1 VDETGL
7 GLRSVSLDEGTSS
20 VNLPRLCY
28 IGEVPI
34 ECSQGGSALLWRLF
48 EGYPPKKLVIVEG
61 IHRSSIERRLP
72 IVRYVHHVIINKR
85 LRPGR
90 YAKQVTELLY
100 KAVPILAATLVPRV
114 AYDRPEAIITV
125 GHGIYWLVAAK
136 VSKLLK
142 LPIHLLVH
150 DHFPTTLSASERLST
165 RIIYDFGRI
174 YATAASRFCVSET
187 MALEYERMFGIN
199 GQTLYPCRAR
209 SVLNEPPRG
218 VRHHVGS
225 SGLTGVFAG
234 TVAGPGYVKAL
245 AALAR
250 QLARVS
256 GQMVIYSSLGRAEA
270 AALGLDLANVEFRAL
285 VPAKILRERCQ
296 KEADFLYV
304 PMSFG
309 EADSIN
315 MRMSFPSKLADY
327 TQMGLPLLIYGPKYC
342 SAVQWARKHPGVAEV
357 VDTENDEELL
367 QAVKRLSDPR
377 TCDTLAEEAL
387 RIGDLYFSH
396 SRAESM
402 LFSALAGS
410 AA

>member
-199 GQTLYPCRAR
+199 GQTLYPSRAR

-218 VRHHVGS
+218 VRHHVGL

-234 TVAGPGYVKAL
+234 TVGGYANAL

-250 QLARVS
+250 QLARV
-256 GQMVIYSSLGRAEA
+256 GGKLILYGSLSRAEA
-270 AALGLDLANVEFRAL
+270 APLGLDLSNVEFPGL
-285 VPAKILRERCQ
+285 VSAKALRERCQ

-309 EADSIN
+309 ESARVN
-315 MRMSFPSKLADY
+315 MRLSFPSKLADY
-327 TQMGLPLLIYGPKYC
+327 TEMGLPLLIYGPKYC

-377 TCDTLAEEAL
+377 TRDTLAEEAL